1 LALDR
6 SLTNH
11 LAHALFF
18 DEELDRVRAESPQRY
33 SVLAARIRPLVGVQI
48 TEMARKLVRNRRD
61 LHDLRR
67 HHKSSDGGQ
76 PVQASE

>member
-1 LALDR
+1 
-6 SLTNH
+6 
-11 LAHALFF
+11 
-18 DEELDRVRAESPQRY
+18 
-33 SVLAARIRPLVGVQI
+33 VLAARIRPLVGVQI

-67 HHKSSDGGQ
+67 HHESSDGGQ